1 MIKMMAV
8 MKILMALFRILCTI
22 LLVLLY
28 LACKDAVSGL
38 SADEL
43 WQRLTAH
50 AVSDWQILA
59 WAAGISLVLS
69 LVRSLDIVW
78 NVVFSALT
86 FLLMAELVLIA
97 AGLPAAIT
105 PHLHAYLAESG
116 NFTGEIGNY
125 PVFWWLIPSL
135 WLVACLCAR
144 NQVAVFLTGVVCYGL
159 WLLLTW
165 LLTLG
170 VNTWLSMGEPA
181 PAQLA
186 DLFRAHSWL
195 TAALTGTFLLVY
207 ALLMA
212 VFESFLRSSNRKAEQ
227 PAA

>member
-1 MIKMMAV
+1 MIKMTAV
-8 MKILMALFRILCTI
+8 MKILMALFRILCSV
-22 LLVLLY
+22 LLVLLF
-28 LACKDAVSGL
+28 LACKDVAAGL
-38 SADEL
+38 QAGEL
-43 WQRLTAH
+43 WQQLTTH
-50 AVSDWQILA
+50 AVSDWQVLA

-69 LVRSLDIVW
+69 LVRCLDIAW
-78 NVVFSALT
+78 NVIFSALT

-105 PHLHAYLAESG
+105 PQLHAYLAEVG

-125 PVFWWLIPSL
+125 PVFWWLVPSL
-135 WLVACLCAR
+135 WLVGCLCAR

-170 VNTWLSMGEPA
+170 MNTWLSMGEPA

-186 DLFRAHSWL
+186 ELCRAHNWL
-195 TAALTGTFLLVY
+195 PAALTGTLLLVY

-212 VFESFLRSSNRKAEQ
+212 IFESFLRRRKK
-227 PAA
+227 AAPTA